1 MPFTVLPVLQ
11 FPIYSKLESEQ
22 TLIFFKVS
30 GPRAAK
36 NEGVSPRGEET
47 SIFSKQ
53 ASFLVSPYRNTL
65 IVLIGHAK

>member
-1 MPFTVLPVLQ
+1 MPSTVLPVLQ
-11 FPIYSKLESEQ
+11 FPVYSKLESEQ

-47 SIFSKQ
+47 SIFSRL
-53 ASFLVSPYRNTL
+53 AL
-65 IVLIGHAK
+65 